1 MIIEEQE
8 GVTIT
13 GNTRFENVE
22 PGKTVTTTAQHTVTE
37 ADILKGT
44 VYTNKVS
51 VSFEN
56 GKKFE
61 NTDKVAIETKNSKL
75 TVNKR
80 TVSTP
85 KDGNVYALGEKIE
98 YEISVTNSGNLTVK
112 I

>member
-1 MIIEEQE
+1 MSNLE
-8 GVTIT
+8 
-13 GNTRFENVE
+13 
-22 PGKTVTTTAQHTVTE
+22 KLLTTTAQHTVTE

-51 VSFEN
+51 VFFLKMVRN
-56 GKKFE
+56 FE

-85 KDGNVYALGEKIE
+85 KDGNVYAL
-98 YEISVTNSGNLTVK
+98 SGN
-112 I
+112 